1 MEGLQ
6 AEWSEQHA
14 KYEADMA
21 TLQSRLVD
29 LQQDYEERWRTTERS
44 ARQVIESTS
53 RQAAEAR
60 TKVQQEILRLDE
72 EWEREAVASRELAEE
87 QNKIMAVAREAAL
100 SEMQAQLQSRQH
112 DIEEQ
117 VATERRRCESV
128 RH

>member
-14 KYEADMA
+14 KYESDMSI
-21 TLQSRLVD
+21 LQNRLVD
-29 LQQDYEERWRTTERS
+29 LQQDYEERWRTTEKS

-72 EWEREAVASRELAEE
+72 EWEREAMASRELAEE
-87 QNKIMAVAREAAL
+87 QNKIMAVAREVAL
-100 SEMQAQLQSRQH
+100 SEMQAQLRARQL

-117 VATERRRCESV
+117 VAGERRRCESV